1 MPPKKA
7 NPLEELKLLHEI
19 TRIVG
24 STIDFKEML
33 HEIINLVSRLTH
45 ADACF
50 LYVYDPHNKELILSS
65 SKTPHPNI
73 MGKIRLKLGEGITGW
88 VAQQHKPVAIPSG
101 AHKDP
106 RFKFFH
112 SIPEDTYEAFL
123 SIPMTIKNDVIGV
136 INVQHRKPHEYPP
149 SLIELLSTI
158 ASQIGGAIEK
168 SRLYEEAKKKAEALQ
183 TLTAVA
189 HTITQDKYLE
199 DILQLIVN
207 MTAQMLESTI
217 CSIMLLDDERREL
230 KIVATQSLSSEYLNK
245 PSIRLGAGVV
255 SQAVI
260 KKTPIAIK
268 DVRMDPSYHYRD
280 LAKREGLVSMLCIP
294 MMFKDKVAGVINTY
308 TSEEHAFTQEE
319 IHLLQAV
326 ANQCA
331 AAIEHTRILSEKL
344 AAQEAL
350 EARKA
355 IDRAK
360 GILMK
365 DRGLTEEQAFRE
377 IQKQSMDKRKT
388 MKEIAEAILLAK
400 ELQRR

>member
-1 MPPKKA
+1 MPPKKPSPA
-7 NPLEELKLLHEI
+7 EELKLLQEI
-19 TRIVG
+19 THIIG
-24 STIDFKEML
+24 STADFKEML
-33 HEIINLVSRLTH
+33 HEIVNLVSRLTH
-45 ADACF
+45 ADACG
-50 LYVYDPHNKELILSS
+50 LYVYDPLHKELVLSS
-65 SKTPHPNI
+65 SKTPHPNTV
-73 MGKIRLKLGEGITGW
+73 GEIRLRLGEGITGW
-88 VAQQHKPVAIPSG
+88 VAQHHKPVAIPKE

-106 RFKFFH
+106 RFKFFQ
-112 SIPEDTYEAFL
+112 SLPEDNYEAFL
-123 SIPMTIKNDVIGV
+123 SVPITIKNDVIGV
-136 INVQHRKPHEYPP
+136 INVQHRKPREYSPV
-149 SLIELLSTI
+149 LVELLSAI
-158 ASQIGGAIEK
+158 ARQTGGAIEK
-168 SRLYEEAKKKAEALQ
+168 SRLYEEAKRKAEALQ

-207 MTAQMLESTI
+207 MTAQMLESKI
-217 CSIMLLDDERREL
+217 CSVMLLDDERREL
-230 KIVATQSLSSEYLNK
+230 KIVATQSLSPEYLNK
-245 PSIRLGAGVV
+245 PPIRLGAGVV
-255 SQAVI
+255 SQAVA
-260 KKTPIAIK
+260 KKTPVAIR
-268 DVRMDPSYHYRD
+268 DVRTDPSYHYRD

-308 TSEEHAFTQEE
+308 TSEEHVFTQEE

-400 ELQRR
+400 ELQKR